1 MKKRWA
7 YALLLAVTLTGAAL
21 CRLWQRRCA
30 WEAGGLLTSGHPST
44 YCLLAVAAV
53 AAVGFFLLGRWTAKG
68 RSFESYLA
76 AFSLPHKGLLALY
89 VLAGGL
95 MVAGGVAGL
104 TQWWAQSESLSVSAK
119 AMSLA
124 LVPGGMGAALV
135 GWVNSQAQEA
145 KGRFAWPLLL
155 PAYCGCVWLI
165 ALYQARATQPTAM
178 AYAPAL
184 FGAVCAVIGCC
195 AVAAFSFEK
204 PMGRQVIW
212 LSGVAL
218 VALSVEV
225 ADSLVALRAAAADG
239 LLAEPAAWSARTV
252 WGQLLVCLG
261 YMLYLAAQT
270 KCLMIRQDAPAQLER
285 WTPPAEDEA
294 QDVENEVSDHEE

>member
-7 YALLLAVTLTGAAL
+7 YALLLAATLMGAAL

-30 WEAGGLLTSGHPST
+30 WEAGELLTPGHPST

-104 TQWWAQSESLSVSAK
+104 TQWWAQSESLSVSEK

-155 PAYCGCVWLI
+155 PGYAGCLWLI
-165 ALYQARATQPTAM
+165 AVYQDRATEPNVM
-178 AYAPAL
+178 GYAFAF
-184 FGAVCAVIGCC
+184 FGALCAVICC
-195 AVAAFSFEK
+195 YTASAFSFEK
-204 PMGRQVIW
+204 PMPTLTVW
-212 LSGVAL
+212 LGGVAL
-218 VALSVEV
+218 TALG
-225 ADSLVALRAAAADG
+225 ASLVDDLNAGDAVQALV
-239 LLAEPAAWSARTV
+239 S
-252 WGQLLVCLG
+252 LG

-270 KCLMIRQDAPAQLER
+270 ACLLTRADRPADLER
-285 WTPPAEDEA
+285 WTPPQGEGTQET
-294 QDVENEVSDHEE
+294 QEEVEEYEQ

>member
-1 MKKRWA
+1 MKKSVVFGLSA
-7 YALLLAVTLTGAAL
+7 AAL
-21 CRLWQRRCA
+21 MAAAIACRLWQRGA
-30 WEAGGLLTSGHPST
+30 AFEPDTGLLAPGHPAT
-44 YCLLAVAAV
+44 WCLLAVLAAAV
-53 AAVGFFLLGRWTAKG
+53 VGFGALSVWSMKNVAFD
-68 RSFESYLA
+68 SYLT
-76 AFSLPHKGLLALY
+76 AFSLPRQWLAAVY
-89 VLAGGL
+89 VLAGAL
-95 MVAGGVAGL
+95 LVAGGVLGL
-104 TQWWAQSESLSVSAK
+104 WRDPGEEVSVSRTILSVVLFPAG
-119 AMSLA
+119 
-124 LVPGGMGAALV
+124 VGVGLV
-135 GWVNSQAQEA
+135 GWLNGRREEA
-145 KGRFAWPLLL
+145 RGRFAWPLLL

-285 WTPPAEDEA
+285 WTPPAEDET